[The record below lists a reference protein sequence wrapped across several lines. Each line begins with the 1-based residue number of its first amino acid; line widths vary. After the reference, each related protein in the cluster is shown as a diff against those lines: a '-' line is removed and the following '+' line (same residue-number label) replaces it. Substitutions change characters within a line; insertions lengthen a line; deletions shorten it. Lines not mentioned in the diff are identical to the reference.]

1 MGGFDTDDFSALQMN
16 HCQQMR
22 GEFHFKDA
30 QFWDTIGVFLEK
42 EANDFDILQIRFQV
56 FSLEKLSCELW
67 F

>member
-1 MGGFDTDDFSALQMN
+1 MN